1 MNKLSEYVSSLEKYI
16 DFIHLKNHSV
26 SKSTIGWQIDHILIV
41 INGIIGQLKNS
52 DAANYKAK
60 FNIKRFIVYTTN
72 HIPRG
77 KATAPKIV
85 NPENEAAAIELFDK
99 IALAKTNLLEIDTFD
114 KNNFFKHPF
123 FGDLNVKQTKKF
135 LALHTFHHLKI
146 IQDIAKNQ

>member
-1 MNKLSEYVSSLEKYI
+1 MNKLSESISSLEKYI

-26 SKSTIGWQIDHILIV
+26 SKSTIGWQIDHSLIV

-60 FNIKRFIVYTTN
+60 FNFKRFIIYTTN

-85 NPENEAAAIELFDK
+85 QPERESSKIELFDK
-99 IALAKTNLLEIDTFD
+99 ITLAKTNLLQIDTFD

-123 FGDLNVKQTKKF
+123 FGNLNVRQAKKF

-146 IQDIAKNQ
+146 IQDISKNQ

>member
-1 MNKLSEYVSSLEKYI
+1 MNKLSDSMSSLEKYI

-26 SKSTIGWQIDHILIV
+26 SKSTIGWQIDHSLIV

-60 FNIKRFIVYTTN
+60 FNFKRFIVYTTN

-85 NPENEAAAIELFDK
+85 QPERESSKIELFDK
-99 IALAKTNLLEIDTFD
+99 ITLAKTNLLEIDTFD

-123 FGDLNVKQTKKF
+123 FGNLNVRQAKKF

-146 IQDIAKNQ
+146 IQDISKNQ